1 MGIEI
6 EAQTDSQVKN
16 IRARQEM
23 KQQIKVLKKESAAS
37 ISTISPEI
45 SEIKDIVQT
54 NLESQTNLDDIQEN
68 IEERLNEQDAKLDKI
83 LKLLGE

>member
-68 IEERLNEQDAKLDKI
+68 IEERLNKQDAKLDKI

>member
-23 KQQIKVLKKESAAS
+23 KQQIKVLKKESAS

-83 LKLLGE
+83 LRLLGE

>member
-23 KQQIKVLKKESAAS
+23 KQQIKVLKKKSAS

>member
-23 KQQIKVLKKESAAS
+23 KQQIKVLKKESAS

-45 SEIKDIVQT
+45 REIKYIVQT